1 MVTGIDYENCGVC
14 INLLVFKN
22 IVSYFLIFLFLG
34 ILLVYIH
41 ICKYILASFPGHLF
55 RFIPHVDSKLFN
67 TSNMFNR
74 ILIIEC
80 LIEKAF

>member
-1 MVTGIDYENCGVC
+1 MVTGIDYGNCGAC

-22 IVSYFLIFLFLG
+22 IIPYFLIFLFLG
-34 ILLVYIH
+34 TLLVYIY

-55 RFIPHVDSKLFN
+55 RFIPYIDSQLFS

-74 ILIIEC
+74 I
-80 LIEKAF
+80 